1 MLEFPKSAVDVG
13 QRQRREVAEAIGLLR
28 DEVGRVFVDAARHL
42 PSLVLVPA
50 DDARRGQREN
60 PGRDLLGVHG
70 VNRALGRPWRN
81 NGARGIS
88 AQLLCPKGRYDVLM
102 NVNAKSSA
110 HVLLICD
117 VIRETCLMPFRLSIR
132 TGRRESLFSCFD
144 NLGNSARAAPLI
156 PVSCPNSKPWS

>member
-13 QRQRREVAEAIGLLR
+13 YRQRREVAEAIGLLR

-88 AQLLCPKGRYDVLM
+88 AQLLCPEGRYDMLM

-110 HVLLICD
+110 HVLPLCGA
-117 VIRETCLMPFRLSIR
+117 IRETLLEAFPLSIR
-132 TGRRESLFSCFD
+132 TGTRESFFSCFD
-144 NLGNSARAAPLI
+144 NRGNSARAATLI
-156 PVSCPNSKPWS
+156 PASCPDSK

>member
-13 QRQRREVAEAIGLLR
+13 ERQRREGAEAIGLLR

-60 PGRDLLGVHG
+60 PGGDLLRVHG
-70 VNRALGRPWRN
+70 VDRALGRPWRN

-88 AQLLCPKGRYDVLM
+88 AQLLCPEGRYDMLI

-110 HVLLICD
+110 HVLLLCGA
-117 VIRETCLMPFRLSIR
+117 IRETLLKAFPLSIR
-132 TGRRESLFSCFD
+132 TGTPGFFSPALITAGRALAPRRSFPL
-144 NLGNSARAAPLI
+144 AAPIRSLGR
-156 PVSCPNSKPWS
+156 